1 MIALVAAVLGAS
13 LVGSVHCAG
22 MCGGF
27 VGFYAGGGRG
37 GRRSAVVHAAYSAG
51 RLAAYAA
58 LGAMAGAVGAAL
70 DATGGVLL
78 GAQRAA
84 GVVSGVLIVLWGVVI
99 LLQALGVRVPPLVAP
114 AGMGA
119 AVRAGVARVAG
130 APPATRAFAI
140 GLLTGCLPCG
150 WLYAFV
156 VTAAGTGS
164 ALAGAGLMAVFWAGT
179 LPVMVSLGLG
189 LGALA
194 GPLRRHVPAACAI
207 AMIAVGLFAVGG
219 RLRAAAPGNH
229 AVTAPAAVAEP
240 AAHHHAH
247 R

>member
-1 MIALVAAVLGAS
+1 
-13 LVGSVHCAG
+13 
-22 MCGGF
+22 
-27 VGFYAGGGRG
+27 
-37 GRRSAVVHAAYSAG
+37 
-51 RLAAYAA
+51 
-58 LGAMAGAVGAAL
+58 
-70 DATGGVLL
+70 
-78 GAQRAA
+78 
-84 GVVSGVLIVLWGVVI
+84 
-99 LLQALGVRVPPLVAP
+99 
-114 AGMGA
+114 
-119 AVRAGVARVAG
+119 
-130 APPATRAFAI
+130 
-140 GLLTGCLPCG
+140 
-150 WLYAFV
+150 
-156 VTAAGTGS
+156 
-164 ALAGAGLMAVFWAGT
+164 MAVFWAGT